1 MSGANPL
8 PFVPFDLERWQSV
21 WEHRVRF
28 NLSES
33 GVHPLS
39 TEELLG
45 LSGGS
50 LDQLAGLGLGYPQG
64 NGSDTL
70 RDCLAALYPGATRD
84 QVLVTVGSAEANFVA
99 CWALLERGD
108 RVAIVSPAYRQTW
121 GLARNTGATITE
133 ITLDPE
139 RDWEPDPGQIER
151 AIVPGTKLVIVT
163 NPNNPTGRVLSPGAR
178 EAILARVRS
187 AGAWLLADEVY
198 QGAERNGQTTPS
210 FWGGYEKAL
219 ITNGLSKAYG
229 LPGLR
234 IGWIVG
240 PAAMIE
246 ALWQRH
252 DYAVIGPGT
261 MSDFL
266 AIQALRARDQILART
281 RGILNTNYPI
291 LDTWLR
297 RFGELFS
304 WRTPDAGAICFV
316 RYRHSLGALDLV
328 ERVRAEHNILLVPG
342 EHFGMPNH
350 LRLGF
355 GNEPR
360 QLEQALADLGNA
372 FEKLL
377 TD

>member
-1 MSGANPL
+1 MS
-8 PFVPFDLERWQSV
+8 FIPFDLERWQSV

-39 TEELLG
+39 TTDLLG

-50 LDQLAGLGLGYPQG
+50 LDELARLRLGYPQG

-70 RDCLAALYPGATRD
+70 RDCLAALYPGATRE

-99 CWALLERGD
+99 CWELLERGD

-121 GLARNTGATITE
+121 GLARNTGATIAE
-133 ITLDPE
+133 ITLTAE
-139 RDWEPDPGQIER
+139 RDWEPDPAEIER

-163 NPNNPTGRVLSPGAR
+163 NPNNPTGRALSAGAR
-178 EAILARVRS
+178 DAILARVR
-187 AGAWLLADEVY
+187 ATGAWLLADEVY
-198 QGAERNGQTTPS
+198 QGAERNGRTTPS
-210 FWGGYEKAL
+210 FWGSYEKTL

-240 PAAMIE
+240 PGAMIE

-252 DYAVIGPGT
+252 DYAVIGPST

-266 AIQALRARDQILART
+266 AIQALRARDRILART
-281 RGILNTNYPI
+281 RGILNSNYPI
-291 LDTWLR
+291 LEAWLR
-297 RFGELFS
+297 QFGELFS
-304 WRTPDAGAICFV
+304 WRAPDAGAICFV

-355 GNEPR
+355 GNETK
-360 QLEQALADLGNA
+360 QLEKALGELRNA